1 MADISFTEMGQALD
15 AATQIREPQT
25 SVSPDTT
32 ASSADSGSVTEG
44 NPSPSS
50 PGDGAQPPKTDGP
63 AVGDGD
69 SNTDPRGSGKD
80 GGNAG
85 SKDTKNGKDTAG
97 TPDDKDADERRR
109 QHNQY
114 FAARRLEQKRA
125 KEQRQKEK
133 LLKLQQERDELL
145 KKEDQ
150 NSHVLAEMKRER
162 IEEILQQQAEERQQA
177 WEEDCYRIFDQ
188 PGEAEQFMGM
198 ADKYADYI
206 IRNEPTLN
214 SMIGRPYGK
223 LLLKAWMDRIA
234 EDPVRRQEWLGMN
247 EYEKGAVLT
256 HFYGQLE
263 AMGRQQAERRTEPQ
277 QAMPPAS
284 QRTQSQNLGQPAPQ
298 TPQAPVPGSGRNTS
312 TMPPSNNFALMLQD
326 AMNKR
331 GIKY

>member
-1 MADISFTEMGQALD
+1 MADVSFTEMGQALD
-15 AATQIREPQT
+15 AASQIREPQT
-25 SVSPDTT
+25 SVSPDSTG
-32 ASSADSGSVTEG
+32 SSADSGAVPEG
-44 NPSPSS
+44 NPPPSS
-50 PGDGAQPPKTDGP
+50 PGDDARPPKTDGP

-69 SNTDPRGSGKD
+69 SD
-80 GGNAG
+80 GGNPSSPKNAAG
-85 SKDTKNGKDTAG
+85 S
-97 TPDDKDADERRR
+97 PDDKDADERRR

-125 KEQRQKEK
+125 REQRQKEK
-133 LLKLQQERDELL
+133 LLKLQEERDELL
-145 KKEDQ
+145 KKDDQ
-150 NSHVLAEMKRER
+150 NSHMLAEMKRER

-188 PGEAEQFMGM
+188 PGEAEQFMHM

-214 SMIGRPYGK
+214 SMVGRPYGK
-223 LLLKAWMDRIA
+223 LLLKAWMDRVA
-234 EDPVRRQEWLGMN
+234 EDPVRRQEWLGLN

-263 AMGRQQAERRTEPQ
+263 AMGRQQAGRRTNPQQPTAPVQQGQNIGNPGGEPQ
-277 QAMPPAS
+277 S
-284 QRTQSQNLGQPAPQ
+284 APK
-298 TPQAPVPGSGRNTS
+298 TPEAPVPGSGRNTS
-312 TMPPSNNFALMLQD
+312 TMPPSSNFALMLQD